1 MGAKRFYLVG
11 LGAAVAAVIVV
22 AAITVGSHLFRS
34 QSKIAQSSRQAESS
48 TANRNEDV
56 SAGKN
61 VSPDGQQDGDARS
74 ETNGSENN
82 SQNPVR
88 TVADV
93 DEASAEVKTALPGF
107 HRADESYTRGAVP
120 ASGGLALLK
129 QIGVKTIIDLRSYY
143 DHADDIG
150 PQAEGLGIRYY
161 WLPLSVWDPATDE
174 QTAEFLSLVGDS
186 SKGPFFVFC
195 TDGQNRTGE
204 MTAIYRII
212 HDGWSAEN
220 AVKEMDDLGFGAY
233 YYSLRSYVWHYS
245 RHHGPDAKPSH
256 RRLSLKVER

>member
-22 AAITVGSHLFRS
+22 AAITVGSHLFRPS
-34 QSKIAQSSRQAESS
+34 QSKIDQSGRQAES
-48 TANRNEDV
+48 TNRNEDV

-61 VSPDGQQDGDARS
+61 VAPDGQQDGARS
-74 ETNGSENN
+74 ETNGSGNN
-82 SQNPVR
+82 SLNPVR

-107 HRADESYTRGAVP
+107 HRTDESYARGAVP
-120 ASGGLALLK
+120 ASGGVELLK

-174 QTAEFLSLVGDS
+174 QTAEFLSLVGDA

-233 YYSLRSYVWHYS
+233 YYSLRSYVWHYA
-245 RHHGPDAKPSH
+245 RHHGPAAKPST
-256 RRLSLKVER
+256 RRFSLKAER